1 MSDQTGLYK
10 RQHVAVRCSSALEA
24 HISLIA
30 TFTFC
35 VPAVVEPCPV
45 STAQT
50 HPVAK
55 VRSHGAVGGHLKV
68 HYHARVTLPIL
79 SSSHL
84 LLTGSGD
91 RSLIR
96 GMASI
101 AAIVQLFIF
110 TRSEFFPR
118 NLFQQACSSIYIRT
132 GIKKGKCI
140 SSFLNRNPLNSRK
153 THSV

>member
-110 TRSEFFPR
+110 TRSDFFPEICF
-118 NLFQQACSSIYIRT
+118 NKLAAASTLEQEL
-132 GIKKGKCI
+132 KKANVFPA
-140 SSFLNRNPLNSRK
+140 S
-153 THSV
+153 